1 MIYDI
6 SPPISALTKVWP
18 GEPLVKQELLSN
30 ILDGNTVT
38 VSALHTSVHVGA
50 HADAPC
56 HYLKNTAS
64 IGEVELE
71 PYIGQCQ
78 VIKINCQADKVITPA
93 MLTGLVYLE
102 RILLKTQ
109 SFNGYPQWVENY
121 ASLSPDFVDYMKQ
134 NGVRLI
140 GIDTPSVDSFNSKTM
155 CAHKRFFANKMSIL
169 EGLDL
174 TNVPEGIYELIALPL
189 KLMGFDASPV
199 RAILREISYP

>member
-18 GEPLVKQELLSN
+18 GEPPVKQELLSN
-30 ILDGNTVT
+30 ILDGNAVT

-56 HYLKNTAS
+56 HYLKNAAS

-78 VIKINCQADKVITPA
+78 VIEINCQADKVITPA
-93 MLTGLVYLE
+93 MLINLIHSE

-109 SFNGYPQWVENY
+109 SFNDYNQWVENY
-121 ASLSPDFVDYMKQ
+121 ASLSPEFIDHMKQ
-134 NGVRLI
+134 KSVRLI
-140 GIDTPSVDSFNSKTM
+140 GIDTPSVDSFNSKSM
-155 CAHKRFFANKMSIL
+155 DAHKRFFANKMSIL

-174 TNVPEGIYELIALPL
+174 TKVPEGIYELIALPL

-199 RAILREISYP
+199 RAILREIPYP